1 MTFDKQGVR
10 DYLESLGWD
19 KRPPAPPL
27 PHEVVARTR
36 ARYLE
41 ALRRL
46 TGLSSERK
54 EDGPCR

>member
-1 MTFDKQGVR
+1 MFRGA
-10 DYLESLGWD
+10 LGWD
-19 KRPPAPPL
+19 KRPPAPLL
-27 PHEVVARTR
+27 PHEVVARAR